1 MVGGDT
7 GACRCRPNRACSF
20 VVARLLLLPLP
31 LPLPLLL
38 YCRTDPADSAS
49 QPGGVS
55 TISKHNNTI
64 SEMDRNNTIVA
75 AAVDVAVVLAVDVA
89 D

>member
-7 GACRCRPNRACSF
+7 GACRPNRACSF
-20 VVARLLLLPLP
+20 VVVARLLLLPLP

-75 AAVDVAVVLAVDVA
+75 VAVDVAVVLAVAVA

>member
-20 VVARLLLLPLP
+20 VVVARLLLLP

-64 SEMDRNNTIVA
+64 SEMDLNNTIVA
-75 AAVDVAVVLAVDVA
+75 VAVAVVLAVDVDVA